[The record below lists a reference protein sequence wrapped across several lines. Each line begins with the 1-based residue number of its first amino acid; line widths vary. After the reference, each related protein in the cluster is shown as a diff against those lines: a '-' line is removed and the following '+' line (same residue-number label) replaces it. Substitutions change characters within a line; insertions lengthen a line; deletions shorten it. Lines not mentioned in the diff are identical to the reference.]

1 MAAQNNGAGFIG
13 FQDRGTSASGDAAH
27 AFLVKMLLGRMATAT
42 LARVVA
48 VSNSG
53 GLSPA
58 GTVTLQPLVNQVDGA
73 GNAVPQPQVFGC
85 PYLRLQGG
93 ANAVIL
99 DPAVGDIGIAV
110 FADRDISSVIA
121 TRAQANPGSR
131 RRFDLSDGLY
141 LGGVLNGTP
150 SQYVQFNDG
159 GITLTSPV
167 AVTINAP
174 QTTCTGALTVQGLLT
189 YEDGIA
195 GSGGTGAAAQI
206 SGNISV
212 TGGNVT
218 ADGIDLKTHTHSGV
232 QTGSGNT
239 GGPQG

>member
-1 MAAQNNGAGFIG
+1 MVQGIVGQAGRAAPGSEL
-13 FQDRGTSASGDAAH
+13 SAQM
-27 AFLVKMLLGRMATAT
+27 FLVRMLLGRLATAT

-48 VSNSG
+48 VSNG
-53 GLSPA
+53 GGVSPV
-58 GTVTLQPLVNQVDGA
+58 GSVTLQPLVNQTDGA
-73 GNAVPQPQVFGC
+73 GNAVPQPRLFGC
-85 PYLRLQGG
+85 PYVRLQGG

-99 DPAVGDIGIAV
+99 DPQVGDIGIAL

-159 GITLTSPV
+159 GITLTSPI

-174 QTTCTGALTVQGLLT
+174 TTINGALAVNGTISSTGNMT
-189 YEDGIA
+189 A
-195 GSGGTGAAAQI
+195 G
-206 SGNISV
+206 
-212 TGGNVT
+212 
-218 ADGIDLKTHTHSGV
+218 GIDLQTHVHGGV
-232 QTGSGNT
+232 QSGSGSS
-239 GGPQG
+239 GGPSG